1 MENSGKS
8 VFKTF
13 HFSCSDSAHIGYLVT
28 REGPEMDFSWQT
40 GVVPAASSG
49 PGLSAS
55 YTGCDSA
62 LEELGLR
69 RLLPVVLN
77 LDFSFHL
84 LILLL

>member
-1 MENSGKS
+1 
-8 VFKTF
+8 
-13 HFSCSDSAHIGYLVT
+13 
-28 REGPEMDFSWQT
+28 MDFELAGRSCT
-40 GVVPAASSG
+40 TASPG

-84 LILLL
+84 LIFLL